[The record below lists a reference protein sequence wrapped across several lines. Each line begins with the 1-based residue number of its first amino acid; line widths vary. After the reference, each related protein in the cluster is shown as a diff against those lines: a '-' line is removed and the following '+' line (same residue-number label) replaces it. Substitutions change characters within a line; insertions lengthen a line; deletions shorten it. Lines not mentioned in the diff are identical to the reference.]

1 MYNYD
6 AKAEQAVDEQ
16 TGEPLF
22 DENGEPVMEELAE
35 EGDRIWENVAKDFRD
50 FSGGYGRLAA
60 FAFMHF
66 DLLCA
71 PCFAAMGAV
80 KREMNSPRWTIFAIG
95 CLCVFA
101 YGTALI
107 VRRNRRMI

>member
-1 MYNYD
+1 M
-6 AKAEQAVDEQ
+6 
-16 TGEPLF
+16 
-22 DENGEPVMEELAE
+22 
-35 EGDRIWENVAKDFRD
+35 R
-50 FSGGYGRLAA
+50 
-60 FAFMHF
+60 F

-71 PCFAAMGAV
+71 PCFAAVGAV

-101 YGTALI
+101 YGTALS